1 MTTYTYKLVNVTDS
15 ITGVTKE
22 ADVVIRLPDTAAVP
36 KDDNNTDYI
45 AYKEWLDAGNTPEA
59 AD

>member
-22 ADVVIRLPDTAAVP
+22 DNVVIRLPDNAAVP

-45 AYKEWLDAGNTPEA
+45 AYKEWVEDGNTPEA
-59 AD
+59 AE